1 MEIVTNFHVEF
12 FNLKSHDLLKPS
24 LSKRVSLNFLGKNKF
39 ITVKAFIAFLNLF
52 SDLQKKNTFNI
63 KIQIHL

>member
-12 FNLKSHDLLKPS
+12 FNLKSHDLLKQS

-39 ITVKAFIAFLNLF
+39 VTVKAFIAFKNLF
-52 SDLQKKNTFNI
+52 SVLQKKKASNI
-63 KIQIHL
+63 KI